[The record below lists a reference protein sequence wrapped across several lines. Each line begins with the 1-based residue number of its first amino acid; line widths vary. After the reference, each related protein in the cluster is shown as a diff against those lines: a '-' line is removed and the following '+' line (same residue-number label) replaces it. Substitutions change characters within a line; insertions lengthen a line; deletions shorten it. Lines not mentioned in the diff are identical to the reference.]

1 MRHSAVTDVHRAT
14 RNLFLAQRFARHA
27 SPVSTIVYTHPADEE
42 LYEGIQAYRHRHFV
56 HRRAAGWLPRNSRVR
71 AAWGTAV
78 SPTLSG
84 SALETVLSYHEH
96 TKHHLGRYA
105 NSLGYM
111 DWDTQPDPFRR
122 YDGAEILLL
131 DEVPPT
137 TEPFY
142 DTAFWPA
149 ATEPRPVDRSSVS
162 QFFYDCLALSAWK
175 EIGTARWSLRVNP
188 SSGALHPTEGYL
200 VAGPIPGLSDSPALY
215 HYSPFHHG
223 LEVRSAFSGH
233 DWSDLT
239 RDLPPGALLVGLTS
253 IHWRESW
260 KYGERAFRYC
270 HHDVGHAIAAISL
283 AASVLGWKARML
295 EALTDRELAV
305 LLGVATQ
312 NGVEAEHPDCL
323 LVIYPAGEA
332 YPLEHRRAFR
342 PTPVLLER
350 LSRNPVSGD
359 PNQLSREHHLWPV
372 IDAVAEASAR
382 VQPPAQSY
390 WELDAAKRAPV
401 RASSGLS
408 ARQIIRQRR
417 SAVAMDGRT
426 RLGCKTFYT
435 MLQKLL
441 GKVGPV
447 PFDALPWKPA
457 VHLVLFVHRVDGLDA
472 GLYSLVRHPDALDDI
487 KDAMRSE
494 FEWSRPEG
502 CPNDLPLYRLLQGD
516 CREVAQMVSC
526 DQEIAADGAFA
537 LAMVAEFEPSLR
549 EHGAW
554 FYKRLH
560 WEAGVIGQVLYLEA
574 EAAGVRS
581 TGIGCFFDDALHQ
594 AAGLVGRHYQD
605 LYHFT
610 VGGAVDD
617 PRLRTRPAYAHRY

>member
-1 MRHSAVTDVHRAT
+1 M
-14 RNLFLAQRFARHA
+14 
-27 SPVSTIVYTHPADEE
+27 
-42 LYEGIQAYRHRHFV
+42 
-56 HRRAAGWLPRNSRVR
+56 
-71 AAWGTAV
+71 
-78 SPTLSG
+78 SPTRSRT
-84 SALETVLSYHEH
+84 ALETVLAYHER
-96 TKHHLGRYA
+96 TKHHVGRYA
-105 NSLGYM
+105 RSLGYM
-111 DWDTQPDPFRR
+111 DWNTQPDPFRR

-137 TEPFY
+137 PDPYY
-142 DTAFWPA
+142 DAAFWPG
-149 ATEPRPVDRSSVS
+149 ATEPHPVNRSGIS

-175 EIGTARWSLRVNP
+175 EFGTARWSLRVNP

-200 VAGPIPGLSDSPALY
+200 LAGPIPDLSGTAALY
-215 HYSPFHHG
+215 HYSPVHHG
-223 LEVRSAFSGH
+223 LEVRAPVSSC

-253 IHWRESW
+253 ILWRESW

-270 HHDVGHAIAAISL
+270 HHDVGHAIAAIAL
-283 AASVLGWKARML
+283 AASVLGWRTQLL
-295 EALTDRELAV
+295 EGWTDQELAV

-332 YPLEHRRAFR
+332 YPLEHRRAYR
-342 PTPVLLER
+342 PTPALLER
-350 LSRNPVSGD
+350 LSRTPMSGD
-359 PNQLSREHHLWPV
+359 PHQLSPEHHLWPV

-382 VQPPAQSY
+382 VQPPPQSY
-390 WELDAAKRAPV
+390 WDPYPEKGAPA
-401 RASSGLS
+401 RPSSGIS

-417 SAVAMDGRT
+417 SAVAMDAQT
-426 RLGCKTFYT
+426 RLGCETFYG
-435 MLQKLL
+435 MLERLL
-441 GKVGPV
+441 GKQGPV
-447 PFDALPWKPA
+447 PFDSLPWKRA

-472 GLYSLVRHPDALDDI
+472 GLYSLVRHPGALDDL
-487 KDAMRSE
+487 KAAMRSE
-494 FEWSRPEG
+494 FEWSRPKG
-502 CPNDLPLYRLLQGD
+502 CPNDLPLYRLLDGD
-516 CREVAQMVSC
+516 CQDMAQTVSC
-526 DQEIAADGAFA
+526 HQEIAADGAFA
-537 LAMVAEFEPSLR
+537 LAMVAEFEPSLQ

-560 WEAGVIGQVLYLEA
+560 WEAGAIGQVFYLEA

-594 AAGLVGRHYQD
+594 AVGLQGRRHQD

-617 PRLRTRPAYAHRY
+617 PRLRTSPAYAHRY